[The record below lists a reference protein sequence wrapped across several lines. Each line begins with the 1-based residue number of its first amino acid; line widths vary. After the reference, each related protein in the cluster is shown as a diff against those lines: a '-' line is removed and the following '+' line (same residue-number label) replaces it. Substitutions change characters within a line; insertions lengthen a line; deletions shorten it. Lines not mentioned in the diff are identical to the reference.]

1 MTMLSFRVED
11 AEAESLQGWATK
23 LGIDRSELLR
33 VALHRHLARLASV
46 EDAQIWER
54 MPLSNEEQ
62 SLFEINDWG
71 IAEDWSD
78 WK

>member
-1 MTMLSFRVED
+1 MLSFRVDD

-46 EDAQIWER
+46 EDAQIWELL
-54 MPLSNEEQ
+54 PLSDEEQ
-62 SLFEINDWG
+62 ALFEINDWG
-71 IAEDWSD
+71 VAEDWSD